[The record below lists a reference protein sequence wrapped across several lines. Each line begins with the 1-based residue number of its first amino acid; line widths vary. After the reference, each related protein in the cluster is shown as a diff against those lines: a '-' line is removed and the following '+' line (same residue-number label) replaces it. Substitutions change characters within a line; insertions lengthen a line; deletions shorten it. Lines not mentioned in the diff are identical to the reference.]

1 MCVSLQEGASS
12 LFIKH
17 RDDFKLQPCAY
28 ATTELAVEEARPV
41 RDPKTGHTTEEH
53 VYWQSPSGCASR
65 SKRRQYAFE
74 EKRQAKICG
83 KLSDPYTRVAC
94 DIRKQLMAM
103 EKKEKKRP
111 RMATALSGGA
121 EKVVARSFGT
131 SEDARQ
137 PLDHEVATPASF
149 GNLAARDAALA
160 RSEAQSPA
168 GGGASSALG
177 ILSPAGRHLLLA
189 ERVKP
194 DGHRSPNPHKSPE
207 GVVVPTLSPDYASP
221 LGITKR

>member
-1 MCVSLQEGASS
+1 MPS
-12 LFIKH
+12 KKN
-17 RDDFKLQPCAY
+17 FKQKSA
-28 ATTELAVEEARPV
+28 
-41 RDPKTGHTTEEH
+41 
-53 VYWQSPSGCASR
+53 
-65 SKRRQYAFE
+65 
-74 EKRQAKICG
+74 
-83 KLSDPYTRVAC
+83 DPYTRVAC

-111 RMATALSGGA
+111 RMATALSDGA
-121 EKVVARSFGT
+121 EKVIARSFGT

-137 PLDHEVATPASF
+137 PLDHKVATPASF

-207 GVVVPTLSPDYASP
+207 GVMVPTLSPDYVSP
-221 LGITKR
+221 LGITKRRKKCVNLSCFVDCSLEMPQIPLFLLGFSFDKRENIRKRIRVTNLTVPVQNLATSQIFTASSKA